1 MRQLK
6 HHEKKLLKKV
16 NFFSYKKENNVREIK
31 ILRRYHIQD
40 REDYVK
46 YNKIVGHVTELVRR
60 LKALDSKDPFRMN
73 LTDQLLDKLYMAGVV
88 PTKKGLAVCDKLAA
102 SSLCRRRL
110 PVVMVRLHM
119 SETLREAV
127 TLIEQGH
134 VRVGPDVVTD
144 PAFLVTR
151 PLEDFITWTDS
162 SKIKRKVRAAWP
174 DRTARWRIMLPRI
187 MRYTGTSPNGIR
199 PPLQPAT
206 LQKGAGWS
214 RVDSVSLELP
224 DEGTRRRAFA
234 SLSHADLPVCCFA
247 DLSAPPAQVMR
258 YNDKL
263 DDYDLLD
270 L

>member
-6 HHEKKLLKKV
+6 HHEQKLLKKV
-16 NFFSYKKENNVREIK
+16 NFFNYKKESNVREIK

-40 REDYVK
+40 REDYHK

-73 LTDQLLDKLYMAGVV
+73 LTDQLLDKLYMGGIV
-88 PTKKGLAVCDKLAA
+88 PTKKGLAVCDKLSA

-110 PVVMVRLHM
+110 PVVLVRLHM

-127 TLIEQGH
+127 TLVEQGH

-162 SKIKRKVRAAWP
+162 SKIKRKVRCGCNLAL
-174 DRTARWRIMLPRI
+174 RLMLPLCMAHR
-187 MRYTGTSPNGIR
+187 
-199 PPLQPAT
+199 
-206 LQKGAGWS
+206 
-214 RVDSVSLELP
+214 
-224 DEGTRRRAFA
+224 FA
-234 SLSHADLPVCCFA
+234 P
-247 DLSAPPAQVMR
+247 
-258 YNDKL
+258 K
-263 DDYDLLD
+263 DYEIYWHQSERD
-270 L
+270 

>member
-1 MRQLK
+1 MPRKLK
-6 HHEKKLLKKV
+6 YHEQKLLKKV
-16 NFFSYKKENNVREIK
+16 DFLNWKADGNQREVK

-174 DRTARWRIMLPRI
+174 H
-187 MRYTGTSPNGIR
+187 
-199 PPLQPAT
+199 QH
-206 LQKGAGWS
+206 
-214 RVDSVSLELP
+214 
-224 DEGTRRRAFA
+224 RAM
-234 SLSHADLPVCCFA
+234 ADY
-247 DLSAPPAQVMR
+247 APQ
-258 YNDKL
+258 
-263 DDYDLLD
+263 DYEIYWHQSEWD
-270 L
+270 

>member
-1 MRQLK
+1 MGRQLK
-6 HHEKKLLKKV
+6 HHEQKLLKKV
-16 NFFSYKKENNVREIK
+16 NFFNYKKESNVREIK

-40 REDYVK
+40 REDYHK

-73 LTDQLLDKLYMAGVV
+73 LTDQLLNKLYMGGIV
-88 PTKKGLAVCDKLAA
+88 PTKKGLAVCDKLSA

-110 PVVMVRLHM
+110 PVVLVRLHM

-127 TLIEQGH
+127 TLVEQGH

-162 SKIKRKVRAAWP
+162 SKIKRKVRCSCYSALRVYAAL
-174 DRTARWRIMLPRI
+174 LPRI

-199 PPLQPAT
+199 PPFSNVDLA
-206 LQKGAGWS
+206 KGPRAS
-214 RVDSVSLELP
+214 SV
-224 DEGTRRRAFA
+224 
-234 SLSHADLPVCCFA
+234 
-247 DLSAPPAQVMR
+247 
-258 YNDKL
+258 
-263 DDYDLLD
+263 
-270 L
+270 

>member
-119 SETLREAV
+119 SETLREVV

-174 DRTARWRIMLPRI
+174 APRDGGL
-187 MRYTGTSPNGIR
+187 RSPG
-199 PPLQPAT
+199 L
-206 LQKGAGWS
+206 
-214 RVDSVSLELP
+214 
-224 DEGTRRRAFA
+224 
-234 SLSHADLPVCCFA
+234 
-247 DLSAPPAQVMR
+247 
-258 YNDKL
+258 
-263 DDYDLLD
+263 
-270 L
+270 

>member
-144 PAFLVTR
+144 RSRLPAEVGGGGQGNASAGSRPACERGDGGGLQVQQVVVVELVVVAHD
-151 PLEDFITWTDS
+151 L
-162 SKIKRKVRAAWP
+162 
-174 DRTARWRIMLPRI
+174 
-187 MRYTGTSPNGIR
+187 
-199 PPLQPAT
+199 
-206 LQKGAGWS
+206 
-214 RVDSVSLELP
+214 
-224 DEGTRRRAFA
+224 RRR
-234 SLSHADLPVCCFA
+234 SRR
-247 DLSAPPAQVMR
+247 SAEQHTGRSA
-258 YNDKL
+258 
-263 DDYDLLD
+263 
-270 L
+270 

>member
-1 MRQLK
+1 MLGSAADTVFDRESSARAAVLSSPTRSAEQHSPPPQQPAMRQLK
-6 HHEKKLLKKV
+6 HHEQKLLKKV

-60 LKALDSKDPFRMN
+60 IKALDTKDPFRMN
-73 LTDQLLDKLYMAGVV
+73 LTDQLLDKLYTGGIV
-88 PTKKGLAVCDKLAA
+88 PTKKGLAVCDKLSA

-127 TLIEQGH
+127 TFIEQGH
-134 VRVGPDVVTD
+134 IRVGPDVVTD

-162 SKIKRKVRAAWP
+162 SKIKRKVTRSCSHCRRHRVSHRTRA
-174 DRTARWRIMLPRI
+174 
-187 MRYTGTSPNGIR
+187 
-199 PPLQPAT
+199 
-206 LQKGAGWS
+206 
-214 RVDSVSLELP
+214 
-224 DEGTRRRAFA
+224 RR
-234 SLSHADLPVCCFA
+234 SQGLNIYWHQSEWD
-247 DLSAPPAQVMR
+247 
-258 YNDKL
+258 
-263 DDYDLLD
+263 
-270 L
+270 